1 VFSYARL
8 VLGALPE
15 ELAFATV
22 VEAAGDG
29 RTLRASNGLAGPFAG
44 GVAFASAATPS
55 CEAEISFTADR
66 RGFLGVGG
74 APERPRALAEDA
86 VLDGRTGARLDPCF
100 AHQVRLSLP
109 RGTSA
114 ECVFVLGE
122 GDDPV
127 AAEALV
133 ARFARASAFE
143 ETRRAV
149 RARWDATLESVQ
161 VTTPSPGLDLLL
173 NGWLV
178 YQTLSCRL
186 WARTAFYQ
194 SGGAF
199 GYRDQLQDA
208 AALVLLWPDLTRAQI
223 LLHAA
228 HQFIE
233 GDVLH
238 WWHPPLGRGTRT
250 RFSDDL
256 LWLPWVTAHYVAT
269 TGDAGVLEARVASV
283 TARLLEPGED
293 EAYLPTQRANEEV
306 SVYEHCCRAI
316 DRSLGV
322 GDHGLPRMGTGDWN
336 DGMNRVGREGRGESV
351 WMAFFLHDVLRAFE
365 PLCHMR
371 SAPRALAE
379 LGQRDRALALLE
391 MILPVHHARTPEE
404 VATYR
409 VEPYVVA
416 ADVYAVSPHV
426 GRGGWT
432 WYTGSSGWMFRVA
445 LESVLGLRLEQGR
458 RLVLRPCIPDTWPEF
473 RIELRLPGAD
483 TRYAIHVRNPSGSA
497 ACVTRVRVDGVDLPP
512 QEGAAI
518 WPVAGDGAR
527 HDVEVELGR
536 APQ

>member
-55 CEAEISFTADR
+55 REAEISFTADR

-100 AHQVRLSLP
+100 AHQVRVSLP
-109 RGTSA
+109 EGTSA

-127 AAEALV
+127 AGEALV

-143 ETRRAV
+143 E
-149 RARWDATLESVQ
+149 
-161 VTTPSPGLDLLL
+161 
-173 NGWLV
+173 
-178 YQTLSCRL
+178 
-186 WARTAFYQ
+186 
-194 SGGAF
+194 
-199 GYRDQLQDA
+199 
-208 AALVLLWPDLTRAQI
+208 
-223 LLHAA
+223 
-228 HQFIE
+228 
-233 GDVLH
+233 
-238 WWHPPLGRGTRT
+238 
-250 RFSDDL
+250 
-256 LWLPWVTAHYVAT
+256 AHYVAT

-371 SAPRALAE
+371 GDTARA
-379 LGQRDRALALLE
+379 
-391 MILPVHHARTPEE
+391 
-404 VATYR
+404 
-409 VEPYVVA
+409 
-416 ADVYAVSPHV
+416 
-426 GRGGWT
+426 
-432 WYTGSSGWMFRVA
+432 
-445 LESVLGLRLEQGR
+445 
-458 RLVLRPCIPDTWPEF
+458 
-473 RIELRLPGAD
+473 
-483 TRYAIHVRNPSGSA
+483 
-497 ACVTRVRVDGVDLPP
+497 
-512 QEGAAI
+512 
-518 WPVAGDGAR
+518 
-527 HDVEVELGR
+527 GR
-536 APQ
+536 ARPA